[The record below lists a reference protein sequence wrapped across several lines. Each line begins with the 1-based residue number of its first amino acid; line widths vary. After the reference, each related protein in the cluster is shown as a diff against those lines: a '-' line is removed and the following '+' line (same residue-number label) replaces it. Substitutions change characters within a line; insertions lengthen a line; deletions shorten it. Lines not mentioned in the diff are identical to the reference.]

1 MHFLRCQPISHG
13 IIMMQTIALYVDI
26 DSCVFSSLEIVL
38 SKKKPDDWQQVVV
51 GDEGGKFVLDGE
63 QAAAMEKLVNVSAL
77 RKLSHRFH

>member
-1 MHFLRCQPISHG
+1 M
-13 IIMMQTIALYVDI
+13 
-26 DSCVFSSLEIVL
+26 L